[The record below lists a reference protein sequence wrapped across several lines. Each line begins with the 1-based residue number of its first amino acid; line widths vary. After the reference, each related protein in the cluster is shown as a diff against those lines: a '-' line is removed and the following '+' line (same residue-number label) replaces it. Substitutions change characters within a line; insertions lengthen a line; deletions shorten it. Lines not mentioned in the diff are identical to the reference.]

1 MRLSFGSPGSVQLSG
16 VKQDPGYSAGRIL
29 VSVKMFSPFS

>member
-1 MRLSFGSPGSVQLSG
+1 MRLSFGSPGSARLSG